1 MVGTSDCPDVATP
14 FIAANFAREKL
25 MASVAAQSS
34 RKDNGN
40 EQKALA
46 PWPFCGAAPTPV
58 QGAQIIG
65 ISAPFREVR
74 KRALSGSVVAPLD
87 RPTLRRFD
95 SVRVGRIFAKVT
107 RILHFYGISVHQC
120 APVDLCAGVVT
131 GHLHRAA
138 TRRCETPC
146 SRTAWLSPKKV
157 FYSSLRWTSCGR
169 PAASGPMFISLFR

>member
-34 RKDNGN
+34 RKDNGTMN

-46 PWPFCGAAPTPV
+46 PWPFCGAVPKPV
-58 QGAQIIG
+58 RGAQIIG

-107 RILHFYGISVHQC
+107 RILRHLR
-120 APVDLCAGVVT
+120 PPMRAGRSLRGRSN
-131 GHLHRAA
+131 GHLH
-138 TRRCETPC
+138 
-146 SRTAWLSPKKV
+146 
-157 FYSSLRWTSCGR
+157 
-169 PAASGPMFISLFR
+169 